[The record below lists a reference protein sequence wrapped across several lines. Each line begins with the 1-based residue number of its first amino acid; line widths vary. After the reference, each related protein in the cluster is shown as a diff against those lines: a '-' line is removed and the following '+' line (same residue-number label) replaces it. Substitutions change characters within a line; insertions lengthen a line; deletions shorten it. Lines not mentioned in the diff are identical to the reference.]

1 MQAAHTK
8 SLVDQLGL
16 VGVKLFLTNV
26 GALAVSPASL
36 LTDDLRA
43 LIRAG
48 KSGLIDWLKA
58 ANDPTPCP
66 NNAAPDIGTIRAPD
80 LSPTLMA
87 ASLALD
93 FSIVAEGV
101 TPSVDPDAN
110 CWPHSTAMN
119 GTELDLFAARLHR
132 FTNKGLNYI
141 DSEALADKLVIRDR
155 ETDDRQ
161 SCLECKHLSGY
172 GHTNWR
178 CGNWQAAGIAIRLS
192 DTQLPADLVLQLQ
205 RCDGFATATPDANA
219 KATSNLIGAPFL
231 KEPS

>member
-16 VGVKLFLTNV
+16 VGVKLLLTTG

-58 ANDPTPCP
+58 ANDPMPSFKNTE
-66 NNAAPDIGTIRAPD
+66 PDIGTIRPPN
-80 LSPTLMA
+80 LSPKLMA

-110 CWPHSTAMN
+110 CGPHFTAMN
-119 GTELDLFAARLHR
+119 GTELDLFAACLHR
-132 FTNKGLNYI
+132 FTNKGLNHI
-141 DSEALADKLVIRDR
+141 DAEALADKLVIRDR
-155 ETDDRQ
+155 ELDDRYF
-161 SCLECKHLSGY
+161 CLECRHLSGY
-172 GHTNWR
+172 GRTSWR
-178 CGNWQAAGIAIRLS
+178 CGNWQTADIAIRLR
-192 DTQLPADLVLQLQ
+192 DTPLPADLVLQLQ
-205 RCDGFATATPDANA
+205 RCDGFATAAPDANA
-219 KATSNLIGAPFL
+219 KATSNLITNHPL
-231 KEPS
+231 